1 MNRKYDCKSKTNYLH
16 INSNLNNTFY
26 TKIAYPLSLILIPTK
41 ELAEQVYKV
50 SKKLLLS
57 NRNHYC

>member
-1 MNRKYDCKSKTNYLH
+1 MIVKVKPINLH

-26 TKIAYPLSLILIPTK
+26 TKIAYSLSLILIPTK

-50 SKKLLLS
+50 SKKLC
-57 NRNHYC
+57 Y